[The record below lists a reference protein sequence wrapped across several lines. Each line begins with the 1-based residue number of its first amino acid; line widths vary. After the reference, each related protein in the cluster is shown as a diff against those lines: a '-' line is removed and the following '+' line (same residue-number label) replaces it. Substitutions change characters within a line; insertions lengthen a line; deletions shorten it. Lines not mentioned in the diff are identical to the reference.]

1 MQKIK
6 VNYAFVIITL
16 LVLYVNSTAKI
27 LMNTQKYDKLVT
39 LVQSTLLTSIL
50 HGVVMEKFLWVTPQG
65 TTPSDTNP
73 SDATE
78 HTHRLYYRPLYICTC
93 TLHIMSRCARFEPRL
108 YRIKLKCRFKTMFS

>member
-16 LVLYVNSTAKI
+16 LVLYVNSTAKT
-27 LMNTQKYDKLVT
+27 LMNTQKYDRLVT

-78 HTHRLYYRPLYICTC
+78 HTHIIYITDRY
-93 TLHIMSRCARFEPRL
+93 TYVYVPYI
-108 YRIKLKCRFKTMFS
+108 